1 MPAKCRRDFVGTDMP
16 VFGKKLN
23 RDLTSGRKDKRQTK
37 RKPIGAAAYIRLGS
51 FAARPCTVL
60 DLSDTGIRIT
70 ADGAAS
76 IPAEF
81 ALLLSKNSQGRRARV
96 KWRRGNQIGA
106 EFI

>member
-1 MPAKCRRDFVGTDMP
+1 MAA
-16 VFGKKLN
+16 FGKKPN
-23 RDLTSGRKDKRQTK
+23 YDLTSSRKDKRQTK

-60 DLSDTGIRIT
+60 DLSGTGVRISV
-70 ADGAAS
+70 DSAAS
-76 IPAEF
+76 IPVEF
-81 ALLLSKNSQGRRARV
+81 ALLLSKNSQARRARV

>member
-1 MPAKCRRDFVGTDMP
+1 MAA
-16 VFGKKLN
+16 FGKKSN
-23 RDLTSGRKDKRQTK
+23 YDLTPSRRDKRQTK
-37 RKPIGAAAYIRLGS
+37 RKPMGAAAYIRLGS

-60 DLSDTGIRIT
+60 DLSETGVRILI
-70 ADGAAS
+70 DSAAS

-81 ALLLSKNSQGRRARV
+81 ALVLSKNSQGRRARV

>member
-1 MPAKCRRDFVGTDMP
+1 MAAF
-16 VFGKKLN
+16 
-23 RDLTSGRKDKRQTK
+23 DLTPNRRDKRQTR
-37 RKPIGAAAYIRLGS
+37 RKPIGAAAYLRLGS

-60 DLSDTGIRIT
+60 DLSDTGVRISV
-70 ADGAAS
+70 DSAAS

>member
-1 MPAKCRRDFVGTDMP
+1 MA
-16 VFGKKLN
+16 VFGKKSN
-23 RDLTSGRKDKRQTK
+23 SVPTSGRRDKRQTK
-37 RKPIGAAAYIRLGS
+37 RKPIGAAAYIRLGG

-60 DLSDTGIRIT
+60 DLSDTGVRISV
-70 ADGAAS
+70 DSAAG

-81 ALLLSKNSQGRRARV
+81 TLLLSKNSQGRRARV

>member
-1 MPAKCRRDFVGTDMP
+1 MA
-16 VFGKKLN
+16 VFGKKSN
-23 RDLTSGRKDKRQTK
+23 SVPASGRRDKRQTK

-60 DLSDTGIRIT
+60 DLSDTGVRISV
-70 ADGAAS
+70 DSAAG

-81 ALLLSKNSQGRRARV
+81 TLLLSKNSQGRRARV

-106 EFI
+106 QFI